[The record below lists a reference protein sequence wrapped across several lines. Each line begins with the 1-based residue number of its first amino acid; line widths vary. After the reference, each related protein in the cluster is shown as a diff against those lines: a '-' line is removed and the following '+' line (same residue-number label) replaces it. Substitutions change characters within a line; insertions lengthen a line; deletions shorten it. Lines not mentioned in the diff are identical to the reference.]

1 MMKFLLTVCSL
12 LIAISTSH
20 RIGVRAIHTADANE
34 DRVNK
39 ILAQMS
45 LEEKVGQLFLV
56 FFNGTTFSE
65 NVQRALDD
73 YHVGGVVLFQS
84 NIISA
89 TQTATLVNDMQKRS
103 KIPLFVAVDQEGG
116 LVSRLPPPAPVYPS
130 QMALAATGDLD
141 NAKRMAEAVSKQL
154 RALGFNMNLAPV
166 LDVND
171 NPSNPIIGTR
181 AFGSDANTVSRFG
194 AAMIE
199 TYKANG
205 ILAVAKH
212 FPGHGSASVDSHFR
226 LPAVRKDNST
236 LEAVELTPFKSA
248 AKNADAIM
256 TAHIVF
262 PALDEGLLP
271 ATLSSRVLQNMLR
284 EKLGFKGVIM
294 SDSMTM
300 AAIDENYGRTKATV
314 MAIKAGVDIIALGA
328 DIGISERAYRK
339 NYEALLKAVRE
350 DAELQR
356 RVEESVKRVLT
367 LKAKYDLLNWKPVD
381 VAAAE
386 SAMKNDAA
394 WNLARSI
401 ARQSVTVVR
410 NVTKLLPLKPNER
423 VLLVAPNKKDRVGFY
438 DVTVLS
444 NALRACHAQLDVELI
459 EIAPSRKEIAK
470 IARAAKLYDK
480 VIVAALNARYYA
492 AQAQLVRAIDQPI
505 FVALRNPYDLSV
517 ASDAPTFVTTYGDA
531 PVSLEALAQALC
543 GKIEVK
549 GVLPIELK

>member
-1 MMKFLLTVCSL
+1 
-12 LIAISTSH
+12 
-20 RIGVRAIHTADANE
+20 
-34 DRVNK
+34 
-39 ILAQMS
+39 
-45 LEEKVGQLFLV
+45 
-56 FFNGTTFSE
+56 
-65 NVQRALDD
+65 
-73 YHVGGVVLFQS
+73 
-84 NIISA
+84 
-89 TQTATLVNDMQKRS
+89 
-103 KIPLFVAVDQEGG
+103 
-116 LVSRLPPPAPVYPS
+116 
-130 QMALAATGDLD
+130 
-141 NAKRMAEAVSKQL
+141 MAEVVSKQL

-212 FPGHGSASVDSHFR
+212 FPGHGSASLDSHFR
-226 LPAVRKDNST
+226 LPTVRKDHST
-236 LEAVELTPFKSA
+236 LEVVELAPFKSA
-248 AKNADAIM
+248 SKNADAIM

-262 PALDEGLLP
+262 PALDDGLLP
-271 ATLSSRVLQNMLR
+271 ATLSSRVLQNVLR

-328 DIGISERAYRK
+328 DIGISELAYRK

-367 LKAKYDLLNWKPVD
+367 LKAKYDLLDWKPVD

-410 NVTKLLPLKPNER
+410 NETKLLPLKSNER

-438 DVTVLS
+438 DANVLS

-480 VIVAALNARYYA
+480 VIVATLNARYYA

-531 PVSLEALAQALC
+531 PVSLEALAQVLC
-543 GKIEVK
+543 GKIEAK
-549 GVLPIELK
+549 GALPVELK